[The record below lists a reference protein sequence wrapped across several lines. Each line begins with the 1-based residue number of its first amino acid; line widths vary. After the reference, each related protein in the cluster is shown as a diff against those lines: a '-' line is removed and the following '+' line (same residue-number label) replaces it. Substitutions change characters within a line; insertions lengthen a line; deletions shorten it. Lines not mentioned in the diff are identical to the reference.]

1 MKKLHMPAFLNY
13 FYNLKLKQKLLLS
26 YVLLILVP
34 FVTFYQLFN
43 GKISDIIMANTNY
56 SAERSF
62 EQTFD
67 FLSNKLNHIIKVADV
82 IYNEKT
88 IPEILSK
95 KARNY
100 PVSDQIEDMLF
111 LTQYLKSFEDKEDIE
126 KVRLYVP
133 PGLVYSSEN
142 VNLFNFGEI
151 TTEEWYLRMYDNTFT
166 LAYFPSQLLQD
177 EGNNPEVLSVARFI
191 INTVNYKEK
200 LGILRIDFVKKDF
213 EQVINNANTVEGG
226 LTYLENSL
234 GEIVASSD
242 SNLLSQYRIPQETT
256 DAGANFESFEHMLLN
271 NEKVMFKIKLIPNT
285 DWKMIT
291 VIPENLIT
299 SKIRSTMNQLLV
311 IMLVISLIAYVL
323 AFSIAHFMAKR
334 ISILKTQMSKV
345 QQGVLEPLVN
355 TGGNDEIGE
364 LILDYN
370 FMISKL
376 KLLMEEQYQSGQRL
390 KAAEL
395 KVLQA
400 QINPHFL
407 YNTLELI
414 NRLSKRNKVCEIDE
428 VIHSLTKFYRIN
440 LSKGDDFITLREE
453 LEHVSAYVSIQNMRF
468 KNKIFFEV
476 DVAPEF
482 LDMLVPKIILQP
494 IVENSIIHGIMEK
507 DDGTGIIRIFSSV
520 QGDNL
525 ILSVQDNGKGVPDDI
540 LVKINYGQIFN
551 SKGSYGIR
559 NVVERIKLIYG
570 DSYGLEYLSR
580 YNEGTTVRIKL
591 PISKARYMTKNSE
604 HFHKNE
610 SALN

>member
-1 MKKLHMPAFLNY
+1 MKKLHMPVFLNY
-13 FYNLKLKQKLLLS
+13 FFNLKLKQKLLLS

-34 FVTFYQLFN
+34 FVIFYQLFN
-43 GKISDIIMANTNY
+43 SKISDIIMANTNY

-67 FLSNKLNHIIKVADV
+67 FLSNKLNHIIRVADV

-95 KARNY
+95 EASDY
-100 PVSDQIEDMLF
+100 PVSDQIEDMLY

-133 PGLVYSSEN
+133 SGLVYSSEN
-142 VNLFNFGEI
+142 VNLFNFDEI
-151 TTEEWYLRMYDNTFT
+151 TATEWYLRMYNNTFT
-166 LAYFPSQLLQD
+166 LAYLPSQLLQG
-177 EGNNPEVLSVARFI
+177 ENNNPEVLSVARFI
-191 INTVNYKEK
+191 INAVNYKEK
-200 LGILRIDFVKKDF
+200 LGILRIDFIKSDF
-213 EQVINNANTVEGG
+213 EQVIDNANTIEGG

-234 GEIVASSD
+234 GEIVAA
-242 SNLLSQYRIPQETT
+242 SNGELLNQYRLPSETT
-256 DAGANFESFEHMLLN
+256 DSGNNTGNFEHILLN
-271 NEKVMFKIKLIPNT
+271 NEKAMFRIKLIPNT

-299 SKIRSTMNQLLV
+299 DKIRSTMNQLLV
-311 IMLVISLIAYVL
+311 IMMIISLIAYVL

-334 ISILKTQMSKV
+334 ISILKTQMNKV
-345 QQGVLEPLVN
+345 QQGILEPLVN
-355 TGGNDEIGE
+355 TGSNDEIGE

-370 FMISKL
+370 FMISKI

-414 NRLSKRNKVCEIDE
+414 NRLSKKNKVCEIDE
-428 VIHSLTKFYRIN
+428 VIHSLTRFYRIN

-468 KNKIFFEV
+468 KNKITFEV

-482 LDMLVPKIILQP
+482 MDMLVPKIILQP
-494 IVENSIIHGIMEK
+494 IVENSIVHGIMEK
-507 DDGTGIIRIFSSV
+507 NDGMGMIRIFSSV
-520 QGDNL
+520 EGDNL
-525 ILSVQDNGKGVPDDI
+525 ILSVQDNGKGVPDDV
-540 LVKINYGQIFN
+540 LARINYGQLFN

-570 DSYGLEYLSR
+570 DAYGLEYLSK

-591 PISKARYMTKNSE
+591 PSGMARNM
-604 HFHKNE
+604 H
-610 SALN
+610 A